1 MITKTDVNLFM
12 IVNKWS
18 CIEINLLLEL
28 TIIQVL
34 MSKQLLGS

>member
-18 CIEINLLLEL
+18 RIEINLLLEL